1 MKINKK
7 VSYLYL
13 TNQKQRTKVEQNFM
27 RKGSKMLTPKQHK
40 LLVFIDEF
48 IKEHGHSPSF
58 EEMKMAVGLKSKS
71 GIHVLINSLEERGF
85 IRKLAHKARALEV
98 LKMPEIQEKPVT
110 PSASANDNTDFSLMI
125 PLYGKIAAGTPI
137 EAIANPSEYIYIP
150 KTFSTSSELYALT
163 IEGESMIEA
172 GIFDG
177 DTAIIRRA
185 NQANNGQIVVAL
197 VDNEEATLKVLDK
210 KSGNEVWLLPCNK
223 DYNPIKITK
232 DRLQIQGILYGIV
245 RKYN

>member
-1 MKINKK
+1 
-7 VSYLYL
+7 
-13 TNQKQRTKVEQNFM
+13 
-27 RKGSKMLTPKQHK
+27 MLTPKQHQ
-40 LLVFIDEF
+40 LLVYIDNF
-48 IKEHGHSPSF
+48 IKENGHSPSF
-58 EEMKMAVGLKSKS
+58 EEMKNAVGLKSKS
-71 GIHVLINSLEERGF
+71 GIYMLISALEERGF

-98 LKMPEIQEKPVT
+98 LKLPEIVEKKIT
-110 PSASANDNTDFSLMI
+110 ASTANDNEETDFSLMI

-150 KTFSTSSELYALT
+150 KSFSTKSELYALT

-185 NQANNGQIVVAL
+185 DQANNGQIVVAL

-223 DYNPIKITK
+223 DYSPIKITK
-232 DRLQIQGILYGIV
+232 YRLKIQGILYGIV

>member
-1 MKINKK
+1 
-7 VSYLYL
+7 
-13 TNQKQRTKVEQNFM
+13 
-27 RKGSKMLTPKQHK
+27 MLTPKQHK

-48 IKEHGHSPSF
+48 IKENGHSPSF
-58 EEMKMAVGLKSKS
+58 EEMKNAVGLKSKS

-85 IRKLAHKARALEV
+85 IRKLPHKARALEV
-98 LKMPEIQEKPVT
+98 LKLPEIVEK
-110 PSASANDNTDFSLMI
+110 SLSKNLANDNDETEFSLMI

-150 KTFSTSSELYALT
+150 KSFSTSSELYALT

-185 NQANNGQIVVAL
+185 EQANNGQIVVAL
-197 VDNEEATLKVLDK
+197 VDNEEATLKVLGK

-223 DYNPIKITK
+223 EYNPIKLTK
-232 DRLQIQGILYGIV
+232 DRLKIQGVLYGIV

>member
-1 MKINKK
+1 
-7 VSYLYL
+7 
-13 TNQKQRTKVEQNFM
+13 
-27 RKGSKMLTPKQHK
+27 MLTPKQHN

-48 IKEHGHSPSF
+48 IKQNGHSPSF
-58 EEMKMAVGLKSKS
+58 EEMKAAVGLKSKS
-71 GIHVLINSLEERGF
+71 GVHALINSLEERGF
-85 IRKLAHKARALEV
+85 IKKLAHKARALEV
-98 LKMPEIQEKPVT
+98 IKLPKIET
-110 PSASANDNTDFSLMI
+110 PAHQAENFANDNGETEFSLMV

-150 KTFSTSSELYALT
+150 KSFSTSSELYALT

-177 DTAIIRRA
+177 DTAIIRRSDNA
-185 NQANNGQIVVAL
+185 TNGQIVVAL

-223 DYNPIKITK
+223 EYSPIKLTT
-232 DRLQIQGILYGIV
+232 DRLKIQGILYGIV

>member
-1 MKINKK
+1 
-7 VSYLYL
+7 
-13 TNQKQRTKVEQNFM
+13 
-27 RKGSKMLTPKQHK
+27 MLTPKQHK

-48 IKEHGHSPSF
+48 IKANGHSPSF
-58 EEMKMAVGLKSKS
+58 EEMKNAVGLKSKS

-85 IRKLAHKARALEV
+85 IRKLPHKARALEV
-98 LKMPEIQEKPVT
+98 LKLPEIVEK
-110 PSASANDNTDFSLMI
+110 SLSKNLANDNDETEFSLMI

-150 KTFSTSSELYALT
+150 KSFSTSSELYALT

-185 NQANNGQIVVAL
+185 EQANNGQIVVAL

-223 DYNPIKITK
+223 EYNPIKLTK
-232 DRLQIQGILYGIV
+232 DRLKIQGVLYGIV

>member
-1 MKINKK
+1 
-7 VSYLYL
+7 
-13 TNQKQRTKVEQNFM
+13 
-27 RKGSKMLTPKQHK
+27 MLTPKQHQ
-40 LLVFIDEF
+40 LLVYIDGF
-48 IKEHGHSPSF
+48 IKENGHSPSF
-58 EEMKMAVGLKSKS
+58 EEMKVAVGLKSKS
-71 GIHVLINSLEERGF
+71 GIYMLISALEERGF

-98 LKMPEIQEKPVT
+98 LKLPEITEKKLT
-110 PSASANDNTDFSLMI
+110 ANDNEETDFSLMI

-150 KTFSTSSELYALT
+150 KSFSTKSELYALT

-185 NQANNGQIVVAL
+185 DQANNGQIVVAL

-223 DYNPIKITK
+223 EYSPIKITK
-232 DRLQIQGILYGIV
+232 DRLKIQGILYGIV

>member
-1 MKINKK
+1 
-7 VSYLYL
+7 
-13 TNQKQRTKVEQNFM
+13 
-27 RKGSKMLTPKQHK
+27 MLTPKQHN
-40 LLVFIDEF
+40 LLVYIDNF
-48 IKEHGHSPSF
+48 IKETGHSPSF
-58 EEMKMAVGLKSKS
+58 EEMKEAVGLKSKS
-71 GIHVLINSLEERGF
+71 GIHALINALEERGF

-98 LKMPEIQEKPVT
+98 LKMPQVEPHHENRLDACLNAGQSSKDGLAGQEVF
-110 PSASANDNTDFSLMI
+110 ANDNGETEFSLMI

-150 KTFSTSSELYALT
+150 KSFSTQSELYALT
-163 IEGESMIEA
+163 IEGESMVEA

-185 NQANNGQIVVAL
+185 DRADNGQIVVAL
-197 VDNEEATLKVLDK
+197 VDNEEAALKVLDR

-223 DYNPIKITK
+223 DYEPIKLTA
-232 DRLQIQGILYGIV
+232 DRLKIQGILYGIV

>member
-1 MKINKK
+1 
-7 VSYLYL
+7 
-13 TNQKQRTKVEQNFM
+13 
-27 RKGSKMLTPKQHK
+27 MLTPKQHN
-40 LLVFIDEF
+40 LLIYIDEF

-58 EEMKMAVGLKSKS
+58 EEMKEAVGLRSKS
-71 GIHVLINSLEERGF
+71 GIHALINSLEERGF

-98 LKMPEIQEKPVT
+98 LKLPKIEPETSGLENI
-110 PSASANDNTDFSLMI
+110 ANDNLDEDFSLMI

-150 KTFSTSSELYALT
+150 KSFSTQSELYALT

-185 NQANNGQIVVAL
+185 DRANNGQIVVAL

-210 KSGNEVWLLPCNK
+210 KGGNEVWLLPCNK
-223 DYNPIKITK
+223 DYNPIKITA
-232 DRLQIQGILYGIV
+232 DRLKIQGILYGIV

>member
-1 MKINKK
+1 
-7 VSYLYL
+7 
-13 TNQKQRTKVEQNFM
+13 
-27 RKGSKMLTPKQHK
+27 MLTPKQHK
-40 LLVFIDEF
+40 LLMYIDSF
-48 IKEHGHSPSF
+48 IKTNGHSPSF
-58 EEMKMAVGLKSKS
+58 EEMKAAVGLKSKS
-71 GIHVLINSLEERGF
+71 GIHALINSLEERGF

-98 LKMPEIQEKPVT
+98 LKMPEADEAPKNN
-110 PSASANDNTDFSLMI
+110 SAPNIANDNDDAEFSLMI

-150 KTFSTSSELYALT
+150 KSFSTQSELYALT

-185 NQANNGQIVVAL
+185 DRADNGQIVVAL
-197 VDNEEATLKVLDK
+197 VDNEEATLKVLNK
-210 KSGNEVWLLPCNK
+210 KAGNEVWLLPCNK
-223 DYNPIKITK
+223 DYSPIKLTA
-232 DRLQIQGILYGIV
+232 DRLKIQGILYGIV

>member
-1 MKINKK
+1 M
-7 VSYLYL
+7 Y
-13 TNQKQRTKVEQNFM
+13 
-27 RKGSKMLTPKQHK
+27 
-40 LLVFIDEF
+40 IDSF
-48 IKEHGHSPSF
+48 IKTNGHSPSF
-58 EEMKMAVGLKSKS
+58 EEMKAAVGLKSKS
-71 GIHVLINSLEERGF
+71 GIHALINSLEERGF

-98 LKMPEIQEKPVT
+98 LKMPEADEAPKNN
-110 PSASANDNTDFSLMI
+110 SAPNIANDNDDAEFSLMI

-150 KTFSTSSELYALT
+150 KSFSTQSELYALT

-185 NQANNGQIVVAL
+185 DRADNGQIVVAL
-197 VDNEEATLKVLDK
+197 VDNEEATLKVLNK
-210 KSGNEVWLLPCNK
+210 KAGNEVWLLPCNK
-223 DYNPIKITK
+223 DYSPIKLTA
-232 DRLQIQGILYGIV
+232 DRLKIQGILYGIV

>member
-1 MKINKK
+1 
-7 VSYLYL
+7 
-13 TNQKQRTKVEQNFM
+13 
-27 RKGSKMLTPKQHK
+27 MLTPKQLN
-40 LLVFIDEF
+40 LLIYIDEF

-58 EEMKMAVGLKSKS
+58 EEMKEAVGLRSKS
-71 GIHVLINSLEERGF
+71 GIHALINSLEERGF

-98 LKMPEIQEKPVT
+98 LKLPNTETNISETSGV
-110 PSASANDNTDFSLMI
+110 ANDNSDNDFSLMI

-150 KTFSTSSELYALT
+150 KSFSSQSELYALT

-177 DTAIIRRA
+177 DTAIIRRVDR
-185 NQANNGQIVVAL
+185 ANNGQIVVAL

-210 KSGNEVWLLPCNK
+210 KAGNEVWLLPCNK
-223 DYNPIKITK
+223 DYNPIKITA
-232 DRLQIQGILYGIV
+232 DRLKIQGVLYGIV

>member
-1 MKINKK
+1 
-7 VSYLYL
+7 
-13 TNQKQRTKVEQNFM
+13 
-27 RKGSKMLTPKQHK
+27 MLTPKQLK
-40 LLVFIDEF
+40 LLLFIDSF

-58 EEMKMAVGLKSKS
+58 EEMKLAVNLKSKS
-71 GIHVLINSLEERGF
+71 GIHVLLNSLEERGF
-85 IRKLAHKARALEV
+85 VRKLAHRARALEV
-98 LKMPEIQEKPVT
+98 LKVPERVDTQIHAADV
-110 PSASANDNTDFSLMI
+110 ANENDATEFSLMI

-150 KTFSTSSELYALT
+150 KSFSTSSELYALT

-185 NQANNGQIVVAL
+185 DQANNGQIVVAL

-223 DYNPIKITK
+223 EYSPIKITK
-232 DRLQIQGILYGIV
+232 DRLKIQGVLYGIV
-245 RKYN
+245 RKYS

>member
-1 MKINKK
+1 
-7 VSYLYL
+7 
-13 TNQKQRTKVEQNFM
+13 
-27 RKGSKMLTPKQHK
+27 MLTPKQHK

-48 IKEHGHSPSF
+48 IKENGHSPSF
-58 EEMKMAVGLKSKS
+58 EEMKNAVGLKSKS

-85 IRKLAHKARALEV
+85 IRKLPHKARALEV
-98 LKMPEIQEKPVT
+98 LKLPEIVEK
-110 PSASANDNTDFSLMI
+110 SLSKNLANDNDETEFSLMI

-150 KTFSTSSELYALT
+150 KSFSTSSELYALT

-185 NQANNGQIVVAL
+185 EQANNGQIVVAL

-223 DYNPIKITK
+223 EYTPIKLTK
-232 DRLQIQGILYGIV
+232 DRLKIQGVLYGIV

>member
-1 MKINKK
+1 
-7 VSYLYL
+7 
-13 TNQKQRTKVEQNFM
+13 
-27 RKGSKMLTPKQHK
+27 MLTPKQHQ
-40 LLVFIDEF
+40 LLVYIDGF
-48 IKEHGHSPSF
+48 IKENGHSPSF
-58 EEMKMAVGLKSKS
+58 EEMKVAVGLKSKS
-71 GIHVLINSLEERGF
+71 GIYMLISALEERGF

-98 LKMPEIQEKPVT
+98 LKLPEITEKKLT
-110 PSASANDNTDFSLMI
+110 ANDNEETDFSLII

-150 KTFSTSSELYALT
+150 KSFSTKSELYALT
-163 IEGESMIEA
+163 IEGVSMIEA

-185 NQANNGQIVVAL
+185 DQANNGQIVVAL

-223 DYNPIKITK
+223 EYSPIKITK
-232 DRLQIQGILYGIV
+232 DRLKIQGILYGIV

>member
-1 MKINKK
+1 
-7 VSYLYL
+7 
-13 TNQKQRTKVEQNFM
+13 
-27 RKGSKMLTPKQHK
+27 MLTPKQHK
-40 LLVFIDEF
+40 LLIYIDDF
-48 IKEHGHSPSF
+48 IKTTGHSPSF
-58 EEMKMAVGLKSKS
+58 EEMKEAVGLKSKS
-71 GIHVLINSLEERGF
+71 GIHALLNSLEERGF

-98 LKMPEIQEKPVT
+98 IKLPTQESTLKE
-110 PSASANDNTDFSLMI
+110 PSIANDNNETDFSLMI

-150 KTFSTSSELYALT
+150 KSFSTRSELYALT

-185 NQANNGQIVVAL
+185 NRADNGQIVVAL
-197 VDNEEATLKVLDK
+197 VDDEEATLKILDK
-210 KSGNEVWLLPCNK
+210 KQGNEVWLLPCNK
-223 DYNPIKITK
+223 EYEPIKLTA
-232 DRLQIQGILYGIV
+232 DRLKIQGVLYGIV

>member
-1 MKINKK
+1 
-7 VSYLYL
+7 
-13 TNQKQRTKVEQNFM
+13 
-27 RKGSKMLTPKQHK
+27 MLTPKQHK
-40 LLVFIDEF
+40 LLMYIDDF
-48 IKEHGHSPSF
+48 IKTTGHSPSF
-58 EEMKMAVGLKSKS
+58 EEMKEAVGLKSKS
-71 GIHVLINSLEERGF
+71 GIHALLNSLEERGF

-98 LKMPEIQEKPVT
+98 IKLPTQESTLKE
-110 PSASANDNTDFSLMI
+110 PSIANDNNETDFSLMI

-150 KTFSTSSELYALT
+150 KSFSTRSELYALT

-185 NQANNGQIVVAL
+185 NRADNGQIVVAL
-197 VDNEEATLKVLDK
+197 VDDEEATLKILDK
-210 KSGNEVWLLPCNK
+210 KQGNEVWLLPCNK
-223 DYNPIKITK
+223 DYEPIKLTA
-232 DRLQIQGILYGIV
+232 DRLKIQGVLYGIV

>member
-1 MKINKK
+1 MTFSK
-7 VSYLYL
+7 S
-13 TNQKQRTKVEQNFM
+13 RTKVEQNL
-27 RKGSKMLTPKQHK
+27 RDYGGNMLTPKQHA
-40 LLVFIDEF
+40 LLVFVDEF
-48 IKEHGHSPSF
+48 IKENGHSPSF
-58 EEMKMAVGLKSKS
+58 EEMKAAVGLKSKS
-71 GIHVLINSLEERGF
+71 GIHALLNSLEERGF

-98 LKMPEIQEKPVT
+98 VKLPKTEHSATT
-110 PSASANDNTDFSLMI
+110 PKNTANDNGETEFSLSI

-150 KTFSTSSELYALT
+150 KSFSTASELYALT

-185 NQANNGQIVVAL
+185 DRANNGQIVVAL

-223 DYNPIKITK
+223 EYSPIKLTA
-232 DRLQIQGILYGIV
+232 DRLKIQGILYGIV

>member
-1 MKINKK
+1 
-7 VSYLYL
+7 
-13 TNQKQRTKVEQNFM
+13 
-27 RKGSKMLTPKQHK
+27 MLTPKQHK
-40 LLVFIDEF
+40 LLMYIDTFITQT
-48 IKEHGHSPSF
+48 GHSPSF
-58 EEMKMAVGLKSKS
+58 EEMKEAVGLKSKS
-71 GIHVLINSLEERGF
+71 GIHALLNSLEERGF

-98 LKMPEIQEKPVT
+98 IKLPQKDIITQNNQNI
-110 PSASANDNTDFSLMI
+110 ANDNIDADFSLMI

-150 KTFSTSSELYALT
+150 KSFSTSSELYALT

-185 NQANNGQIVVAL
+185 NRADNGQIVVAL
-197 VDNEEATLKVLDK
+197 VDNEEATLKMLDK

-223 DYNPIKITK
+223 DYEPIKLTA
-232 DRLQIQGILYGIV
+232 DRVKIQGILYGIV